1 MNNHVNLGISAQYQL
16 RVYRADQSLKCTA
29 PWSHNI
35 VTAAGLDYFLLGET
49 HYPVAVAGSGAT
61 DPTLNDTKLA
71 SYLGKSGSTKAMK
84 STVNTETSPYSV
96 TKILTFRF
104 DPGSFGENANIAEV
118 GIALDSNA
126 TATTPIISRSLIRDE
141 TGKKTVISVLKDE
154 FVEVDWALT
163 LSLKESSGTF
173 KMTIDGSEK
182 EFGYTIK
189 PARMSQAQTN
199 YGWGIAET
207 ITPLPPIS
215 INTQNG
221 FTRAH
226 ASQTLGPVTDTVS
239 EAVSSPCSEAHSQPY
254 TSGSFSR
261 GYTIVFGLDSAN
273 FSIGAFTLLLNAFAV
288 QMRIDPMIEKTA
300 SKTFSLTYGVSL
312 ANV

>member
-1 MNNHVNLGISAQYQL
+1 M
-16 RVYRADQSLKCTA
+16 
-29 PWSHNI
+29 
-35 VTAAGLDYFLLGET
+35 
-49 HYPVAVAGSGAT
+49 
-61 DPTLNDTKLA
+61 
-71 SYLGKSGSTKAMK
+71 
-84 STVNTETSPYSV
+84 
-96 TKILTFRF
+96 
-104 DPGSFGENANIAEV
+104 
-118 GIALDSNA
+118 
-126 TATTPIISRSLIRDE
+126 
-141 TGKKTVISVLKDE
+141 ISVLKDE
-154 FVEVDWALT
+154 YVEVDWALT

-182 EFGYTIK
+182 EFSYTIK
-189 PARMSQAQTN
+189 PARMSQGQED

-207 ITPLPPIS
+207 YSPLPPIS

-239 EAVSSPCSEAHSQPY
+239 GDVNSSACSEAHSQPY
-254 TSGSFSR
+254 TGGSFSR
-261 GYTIVFGLDSAN
+261 DYTIVFGLDSAN
-273 FSIGAFTLLLNAFAV
+273 FSIGAFTLLFNAFAV